1 MCPGRNDQDNALV
14 GVIVGS
20 HGTHGEIKVQSHS
33 DNPNRFLSGN
43 TLISNGETLTIET
56 SRQNKGH
63 IIVKF
68 EGVNSMNHAKTLI
81 GRNLEIPI
89 KSISRL
95 EPDNYYHYEIIG
107 LDVWTSDSRYIGT
120 VAEILSTGSNDV
132 YITHDTEKDTL
143 IPALKHVIRIVS
155 LEHGYMVVELPNGL

>member
-1 MCPGRNDQDNALV
+1 MDSGHNAQDNALV

-20 HGTHGEIKVQSHS
+20 HGTHGETKIQSHS
-33 DNPNRFLSGN
+33 DNPRRFLSGN

-56 SRQNKGH
+56 SRQHKGH

-81 GRNLEIPI
+81 GRSLEIPI
-89 KSISRL
+89 RFISRL
-95 EPDNYYHYEIIG
+95 EPDNYYYYEIIG
-107 LDVWTSDSRYIGT
+107 LNVWTSDSRYIGT

-132 YITHDTEKDTL
+132 YIARDTEKDTM
-143 IPALKHVIRIVS
+143 IPALKPVIKIVN
-155 LEHGYMVVELPNGL
+155 LEHGYMVVELPDGL

>member
-1 MCPGRNDQDNALV
+1 MCPSHNPQDNALV

-20 HGTHGEIKVQSHS
+20 HGTHGETKVQSHS
-33 DNPNRFLSGN
+33 DNPRRFLSGN
-43 TLISNGETLTIET
+43 TLISNGETLTIES

-68 EGVNSMNHAKTLI
+68 EGVNSMDHAKTLI
-81 GRNLEIPI
+81 GRSLEIPI

-107 LDVWTSDSRYIGT
+107 LNVWTSDSRYIGT
-120 VAEILSTGSNDV
+120 VVEILTTGSNDV
-132 YITHDTEKDTL
+132 YIARETEKDIL
-143 IPALKHVIRIVS
+143 IPALKHVIKNVN
-155 LEHGYMVVELPNGL
+155 LEHAYMVVELPDGL